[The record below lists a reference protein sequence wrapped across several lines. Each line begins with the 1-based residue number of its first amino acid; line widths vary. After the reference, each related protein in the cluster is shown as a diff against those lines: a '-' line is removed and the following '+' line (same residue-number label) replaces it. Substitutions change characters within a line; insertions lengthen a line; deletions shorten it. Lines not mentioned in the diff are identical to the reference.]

1 MSFHAANR
9 ARKHAHLP
17 RPPELIPG
25 AAPPAR
31 RKRALSWTSA
41 ENDFA
46 AWLIK
51 TWNETVG
58 PVAGR
63 CYHTRR
69 NNFNAIQLYRRLH
82 APQGETRSSTSLI
95 FSSDAIRRALAAY
108 AEQARSIE
116 PQFWLTFQGWCK
128 NAEDHISRQLTR
140 LGIPADHDAARKA
153 AALALTEHLGLVREA
168 RAAARD
174 GETLPAHFAHQLR
187 AADRARPSQRQ
198 QMRDHYIRLSTLAFE
213 LTKLDLTAKRTMHK
227 QACEAFRA
235 AFDRDPNPA
244 VTREDGPVVHALA
257 LALYDVLRRRIS
269 STEAAP

>member
-1 MSFHAANR
+1 MPDPQSTPPPK
-9 ARKHAHLP
+9 RK
-17 RPPELIPG
+17 
-25 AAPPAR
+25 
-31 RKRALSWTSA
+31 
-41 ENDFA
+41 FA
-46 AWLIK
+46 ASWSADERKFIDFLIDA
-51 TWNETVG
+51 WNATVG
-58 PVAGR
+58 KVGSRAYHVRPNHSAAVFFFRRIHPPNAG
-63 CYHTRR
+63 
-69 NNFNAIQLYRRLH
+69 
-82 APQGETRSSTSLI
+82 APL
-95 FSSDAIRRALAAY
+95 FSHDAIRKALSIYAASE
-108 AEQARSIE
+108 ANIKLGSWKRFHDFFSA
-116 PQFWLTFQGWCK
+116 G
-128 NAEDHISRQLTR
+128 EDMIDGLLRKA
-140 LGIPADHDAARKA
+140 GIPAHADDARRA
-153 AALALTEHLGLVREA
+153 AAQKLAEHLGLVREA

-213 LTKLDLTAKRTMHK
+213 LAKLDLTAKRTMHK